1 MSSNMYGTERRTQGS
16 SFTSIHMCGK
26 PYIYFKL
33 TEQEL
38 NLKTNLY
45 AKMYTKK
52 KRTEKNYDLFTMMFQ
67 C

>member
-1 MSSNMYGTERRTQGS
+1 
-16 SFTSIHMCGK
+16 MCGK